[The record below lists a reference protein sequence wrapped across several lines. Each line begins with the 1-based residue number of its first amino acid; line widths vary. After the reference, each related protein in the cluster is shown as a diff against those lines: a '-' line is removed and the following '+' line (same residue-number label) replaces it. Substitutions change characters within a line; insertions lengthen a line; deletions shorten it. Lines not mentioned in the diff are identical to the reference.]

1 MDITDDQP
9 LDADPFIPT
18 GVDAT
23 PERVAELLADDVLPV
38 EALTKMPE
46 RQYPTS
52 SQITKAAEASEKPT
66 REVMDRLSA
75 LTEQATG
82 KITKAQ
88 LTARLDVAKGDPVKP
103 GKG

>member
-1 MDITDDQP
+1 MADQT

-23 PERVAELLADDVLPV
+23 PEQVAVMLADDVLPV

-46 RQYPTS
+46 RQYPST
-52 SQITKAAEASEKPT
+52 SQIAKAAEVSEKPT
-66 REVMDRLSA
+66 RDVMDRLA
-75 LTEQATG
+75 PLTEQATG

-88 LTARLDVAKGDPVKP
+88 LTARLDVANAEPVKP

>member
-1 MDITDDQP
+1 MTEQP

-23 PERVAELLADDVLPV
+23 PEQVAVMLADDVLLV

-46 RQYPTS
+46 RQYPTAA
-52 SQITKAAEASEKPT
+52 QIAKAAEVSEKPT
-66 REVMDRLSA
+66 REVMDRLA
-75 LTEQATG
+75 PLTGQTG

-88 LTARLDVAKGDPVKP
+88 LTARLDAAKAEPVKP